1 MKFSFVLLLFL
12 LVFDLSFAQ
21 INGKLGEPVRIRI
34 CAPSRAEL
42 LNMKKPLYVVFSHN
56 KIVFKADSISGT
68 VSPNAIKS
76 INIPKDSISVIKYGK
91 AAQNGVVEIYLD
103 DEHYPNAYKL
113 LQADS
118 FKVKQD

>member
-12 LVFDLSFAQ
+12 LAFDISFAQ
-21 INGKLGEPVRIRI
+21 INGKPGEPVRVRI
-34 CAPSRAEL
+34 CTPSRAEL

-56 KIVFKADSISGT
+56 KIVFKADSLSGA

-76 INIPKDSISVIKYGK
+76 INIPKDSISAVKYGK
-91 AAQNGVVEIYLD
+91 AAQNGVIEIYLD
-103 DEHYPNAYKL
+103 DEHYPNAYKS
-113 LQADS
+113 LQTDS